1 MSEVNAMSEPPESD
15 ALSVA
20 ARTALEA
27 AGSEPWVKEAELMQR
42 WPHAHG
48 GPLGAGD
55 FRHTP
60 EDFRVTELMDF
71 VPEGHGE
78 HQWLWIEKR
87 GLTTDELCRELA
99 GLCDVA
105 PRDIGVAGLKDK
117 QAITLQWVSVWL
129 PGREAPEHLSE
140 ALAEKGARVLASVR
154 HPRKLKRG
162 VHRGNRFA
170 LRVSGE
176 AVAHPD
182 FETRWQTLIRDG
194 VPNYFGPQRFGHQ
207 GHNLGRARAVLIR
220 GWRKR
225 DDRSGML
232 LSTAR
237 SFLFNEV
244 LAARL
249 KAGCWATALSGEVF
263 ALDGTGSRFVTDGSE
278 AVETLTR
285 RLADG
290 DIHPT
295 GPLWGTGRGESHAQ
309 VAALEQVLAS
319 SWPQL
324 CDGLEKAGVKAE
336 RRPLRLMP
344 ANARL
349 EWAITPTQAD
359 AEATAA
365 SAWLHFDLPRGSFAT
380 GLLRE
385 LIAHPLL

>member
-55 FRHTP
+55 FRHTQ

-117 QAITLQWVSVWL
+117 QAITQQWVSVWL

-278 AVETLTR
+278 AVETLTQ

-349 EWAITPTQAD
+349 EWAITPAQAD

>member
-1 MSEVNAMSEPPESD
+1 MSEVNDMSESPEAD
-15 ALSVA
+15 ALFAEALA
-20 ARTALEA
+20 ALDA
-27 AGSEPWVKEAELMQR
+27 AGSEAWVKEAELMQR

-78 HQWLWIEKR
+78 HQWLWVEKR
-87 GLTTDELCRELA
+87 GLTTDDLCRELA
-99 GLCDVA
+99 GLCEVA

-117 QAITLQWVSVWL
+117 QAITQQWVSVWL
-129 PGREAPEHLSE
+129 PGREAPQDLSD
-140 ALAEKGARVLASVR
+140 ALAEKGVRVLASVR

-176 AVAHPD
+176 AVAHPE
-182 FETRWQTLIRDG
+182 FEARWQTLIRDG

-207 GHNLGRARAVLIR
+207 GHNLGRARAVLVR

-249 KAGCWATALSGEVF
+249 KANCWATALSGEVF
-263 ALDGTGSRFVTDGSE
+263 ALNGTGSRFVTDGSE
-278 AVETLTR
+278 SAETLAQ
-285 RLADG
+285 RLASG

-295 GPLWGTGRGESHAQ
+295 GPLWGTGRAEAHAQ
-309 VAALEQVLAS
+309 VAQLEQVLATR
-319 SWPQL
+319 WPQL
-324 CDGLEKAGVKAE
+324 CEGLEKAGVKAE

-344 ANARL
+344 GKPRL
-349 EWAITPTQAD
+349 EWDITPEQAKTEGG
-359 AEATAA
+359 EA
-365 SAWLHFDLPRGSFAT
+365 SVWLHFDLPRGSFAT

>member
-117 QAITLQWVSVWL
+117 QAITQQWVSVWL

-349 EWAITPTQAD
+349 EWAITPAQAD

>member
-1 MSEVNAMSEPPESD
+1 
-15 ALSVA
+15 
-20 ARTALEA
+20 
-27 AGSEPWVKEAELMQR
+27 MQR

-324 CDGLEKAGVKAE
+324 CDGLEKAGVKAG

>member
-117 QAITLQWVSVWL
+117 QAITQQWVSVWL

-380 GLLRE
+380 GL
-385 LIAHPLL
+385 

>member
-60 EDFRVTELMDF
+60 EDFCVTELMDF

-117 QAITLQWVSVWL
+117 QAITQQWVSVWL

-349 EWAITPTQAD
+349 EWAITPAQAD

>member
-1 MSEVNAMSEPPESD
+1 
-15 ALSVA
+15 
-20 ARTALEA
+20 
-27 AGSEPWVKEAELMQR
+27 MQR

-78 HQWLWIEKR
+78 HQWLWVEKR

-99 GLCDVA
+99 SLCEVA

-117 QAITLQWVSVWL
+117 QAITQQWVSVWL
-129 PGREAPEHLSE
+129 PGREAPQDLGD
-140 ALAEKGARVLASVR
+140 ALAEKGVRVLASVR

-176 AVAHPD
+176 AVAHPE
-182 FETRWQTLIRDG
+182 FEARWQTLIRDG

-207 GHNLGRARAVLIR
+207 GHNLGRARAVLVR

-249 KAGCWATALSGEVF
+249 KANCWATALSGEVF
-263 ALDGTGSRFVTDGSE
+263 ALN
-278 AVETLTR
+278 
-285 RLADG
+285 
-290 DIHPT
+290 
-295 GPLWGTGRGESHAQ
+295 GRAR
-309 VAALEQVLAS
+309 AS
-319 SWPQL
+319 SP
-324 CDGLEKAGVKAE
+324 
-336 RRPLRLMP
+336 
-344 ANARL
+344 
-349 EWAITPTQAD
+349 
-359 AEATAA
+359 TAA
-365 SAWLHFDLPRGSFAT
+365 SRPRRWRSAWRVAIFIPLARCGAPGMRRLMRRSPSSSRSWPRVGRSCARGSRRPAP
-380 GLLRE
+380 RRSVVRC
-385 LIAHPLL
+385 A

>member
-1 MSEVNAMSEPPESD
+1 
-15 ALSVA
+15 
-20 ARTALEA
+20 
-27 AGSEPWVKEAELMQR
+27 MQR

-117 QAITLQWVSVWL
+117 QAITQQWVSVWL

>member
-117 QAITLQWVSVWL
+117 QAITQQWVSVWL

-263 ALDGTGSRFVTDGSE
+263 ALGGTGSRFVTDGSE

>member
-117 QAITLQWVSVWL
+117 QAITQQWVSVWL

-349 EWAITPTQAD
+349 EWAITPPQAD